1 MIINTDRSNHLYFWS
16 KLLVTFFILF
26 LWIYNTEFFR
36 SASNSSLA
44 AGLLISILTTLGY
57 GIVFRNHTYQSVV
70 TGTFVL
76 IDIVTFF
83 TLILPSYPNQ
93 LISILLSL
101 SLLVASMFFL
111 IDRVRALVTGVY
123 FLSILISSIYFF
135 FAGTETLMGAI
146 TISSILFVFVFYLNL
161 RVFSDMEKHLKH
173 IEKEKY
179 NLVQNHD
186 YLTKEVKYSN
196 QRLELLNK
204 DLRKKSFEIQNILN
218 LTGQLGE
225 NPDSKHIISSFLL
238 TMVGQLG
245 SSHAVYL
252 GADSAGKNYYSL
264 IDQRGLHDKRI
275 ENYRIYKD
283 SFLIQIL
290 KATREPLLIKNI
302 PREQLYKDEQEL
314 LSYFSN
320 DLLCPIQVRNKIIG
334 LFIIGSKI
342 SGAEFS
348 KDDLNLI
355 GILTNQ
361 AAFILE
367 QANINNEIYD
377 FYHKTVRVLLRSLE
391 AKYTYAKGHA
401 IRTAQYVTGVA
412 KKMNFSADELKYLT
426 YGTLLHDVGKIAIKD
441 DILHYDKVFSNINAP
456 IKDKI
461 LEHTVVGASILRSV
475 GFDDKFVDLALHHH
489 EYYNGQGYPHG
500 LKGDKITLPARILSV
515 CNAYDAMI
523 SDKPYRKSLQADWAK
538 DQLKAKAG
546 SQFDPDLVQ
555 IFLTELENNPALS
568 KVQIRH

>member
-1 MIINTDRSNHLYFWS
+1 MIISNDQSNRLYFWS
-16 KLLVTFFILF
+16 KFVVTLFILF
-26 LWIYNTEFFR
+26 LWIYNTDFF
-36 SASNSSLA
+36 SGASNTSLA

-57 GIVFRNHTYQSVV
+57 GIVFKNHSYQSVV
-70 TGTFVL
+70 TGTFSA
-76 IDIVTFF
+76 IDIVSFF

-93 LISILLSL
+93 LISIVLALL
-101 SLLVASMFFL
+101 LLISTMMFLFAQMRIIVA
-111 IDRVRALVTGVY
+111 GVY
-123 FLSILISSIYFF
+123 FLCLLCVFSYYYMSGSETILAELLVIS
-135 FAGTETLMGAI
+135 T
-146 TISSILFVFVFYLNL
+146 LFVFMLYLNV
-161 RVFSDMEKHLKH
+161 RAHYAMEYRLKQLEQ
-173 IEKEKY
+173 EK
-179 NLVQNHD
+179 NSLAQNHA
-186 YLTKEVKYSN
+186 YLSKEVKYTN

-245 SSHAVYL
+245 SGHAVYL
-252 GADSAGKNYYSL
+252 GAGPAGKNYYAVV
-264 IDQRGLHDKRI
+264 DQKGIHDKRI
-275 ENYRIYKD
+275 ENLRIYKD

-302 PREQLYKDEQEL
+302 PKEQLYKDEQEL

-320 DLLCPIQVRNKIIG
+320 DLLSSIQVRNKIIG

-342 SGAEFS
+342 SGAVFS

-377 FYHKTVRVLLRSLE
+377 FYYKTVRVLLRSLE
-391 AKYTYAKGHA
+391 AKYSYAKGHA

-412 KKMNFSADELKYLT
+412 KKLNFSSEELKYLT

-441 DILHYDKVFSNINAP
+441 DILHYDKVISNINAP

-475 GFDDKFVDLALHHH
+475 GFDDQFVDLALHHH

-500 LKGDKITLPARILSV
+500 LKGEKISLPARILSV

-523 SDKPYRKSLQADWAK
+523 SDKPYRKSMQTDWAQ
-538 DQLKAKAG
+538 DQLRNKAG
-546 SQFDPDLVQ
+546 SQFDPDIVPL
-555 IFLTELENNPALS
+555 FLTELDTNPAFS
-568 KVQIRH
+568 KMQIRH